1 MKRTSLPL
9 QRREFITLLGGAAA
23 AWPLA
28 ARAQQAAMPVIG
40 VLSGRSLDD
49 SKEFVAAFGQG
60 LNEAGFFE
68 HRNVAIEYRWAE
80 NHVDR
85 LPTLAAELVRE
96 QVAVI
101 LAVGGVPPTQ
111 AAKAS
116 TSTIPIVFI
125 VGGDPIKLG
134 LVASLNRPGGNVT
147 GVTILSGALTAKRL
161 ELLREL
167 RPQASVACLVNPS
180 SPEAEAQLTD
190 IREAAHTT
198 GKELRLLNVSNDH
211 DLDVAFAT
219 LVREQIGG
227 LLLANDAFFVGRRE
241 QIVAMAARHAI
252 PTMYF
257 LREFVAVGGLMSYGN
272 SLADAYHRVGI
283 STGKILRGVKPADLP
298 VEQAV
303 KIELVLN
310 LKTAKTL
317 GLEHPGHAARPRRRG
332 DRMRAPGSWRD
343 PAGGSP
349 AQVTSS
355 GRLVA
360 SGASGHWR
368 QGSRRVPAIE
378 LPCRRRRPMS
388 EVDAVDGSS
397 TGT

>member
-1 MKRTSLPL
+1 M
-9 QRREFITLLGGAAA
+9 RRRDFITGIAGSAA

-28 ARAQQAAMPVIG
+28 TPAQQPATPVIG

-60 LNEAGFFE
+60 LNEAGLFE

-85 LPTLAAELVRE
+85 LPALAAELVHR

-101 LAVGGVPPTQ
+101 LAVGGVPPAQ
-111 AAKAS
+111 AAKAA

-125 VGGDPIKLG
+125 IGGDPVKLG
-134 LVASLNRPGGNVT
+134 LVASLNRPGGNLT

-167 RPQASVACLVNPS
+167 RPWASVACLVNPS
-180 SPEAEAQLTD
+180 SPEAETQLTD
-190 IREAAHTT
+190 IHEAARIT
-198 GKELRLLNVSNDH
+198 GKNLHLLNVSNDH
-211 DLDVAFAT
+211 DLDAAFAT

-227 LLLANDAFFVGRRE
+227 LLVANDAFFVGRRE
-241 QIVAMAARHAI
+241 QIVALAARHPI
-252 PTMYF
+252 PAMYF
-257 LREFVAVGGLMSYGN
+257 LREFAAVGGLMSYGN

-298 VEQAV
+298 VEQAA

-310 LKTAKTL
+310 LKTAKAL
-317 GLEHPGHAARPRRRG
+317 GLTFPITLLG
-332 DRMRAPGSWRD
+332 RAD
-343 PAGGSP
+343 E
-349 AQVTSS
+349 V
-355 GRLVA
+355 
-360 SGASGHWR
+360 
-368 QGSRRVPAIE
+368 IE
-378 LPCRRRRPMS
+378 
-388 EVDAVDGSS
+388 
-397 TGT
+397 

>member
-1 MKRTSLPL
+1 MTAKVK
-9 QRREFITLLGGAAA
+9 RREFITLLGGAAA
-23 AWPLA
+23 WPLR

-85 LPTLAAELVRE
+85 LPALAAELVRQ

-111 AAKAS
+111 AAKAT

-180 SPEAEAQLTD
+180 SPEAEAQLAD
-190 IREAAHTT
+190 ISEAARTT

-211 DLDVAFAT
+211 DLDAAFAV

-227 LLLANDAFFVGRRE
+227 LLLANDALFVGRRE
-241 QIVAMAARHAI
+241 QIVALAARHAI

-257 LREFVAVGGLMSYGN
+257 LREFAAVGGLMSYGN

-283 STGKILRGVKPADLP
+283 STGRILRGTKPADLP

-310 LKTAKTL
+310 LKTAKAL
-317 GLEHPGHAARPRRRG
+317 GLEIPPTLLARA
-332 DRMRAPGSWRD
+332 DE
-343 PAGGSP
+343 
-349 AQVTSS
+349 V
-355 GRLVA
+355 
-360 SGASGHWR
+360 
-368 QGSRRVPAIE
+368 IE
-378 LPCRRRRPMS
+378 
-388 EVDAVDGSS
+388 
-397 TGT
+397 

>member
-1 MKRTSLPL
+1 MLDTKR
-9 QRREFITLLGGAAA
+9 RDFITLLGSAAA
-23 AWPLA
+23 TWPLA

-49 SKEFVAAFGQG
+49 SKEFVDAFGKG

-68 HRNVAIEYRWAE
+68 HRNAAIEYRWAE

-85 LPTLAAELVRE
+85 LPTLAAELVHR

-111 AAKAS
+111 AAKAA

-125 VGGDPIKLG
+125 IGGDPVKLG
-134 LVASLNRPGGNVT
+134 LVATINQPGGNVT

-167 RPQASVACLVNPS
+167 RPQASIACLVNPN
-180 SPEAEAQLTD
+180 SPEAETQLTD
-190 IREAAHTT
+190 IREAARTT
-198 GKELRLLNVSNDH
+198 GKDLRLLNVSNDH
-211 DLDVAFAT
+211 DLDAAFAT

-227 LLLANDAFFVGRRE
+227 LLVANDAFFVARRK
-241 QIVAMAARHAI
+241 QIVALAARNAI

-257 LREFVAVGGLMSYGN
+257 LREFAAVGGLMSYGN

-310 LKTAKTL
+310 LKAAKALGITFPITL
-317 GLEHPGHAARPRRRG
+317 LARA
-332 DRMRAPGSWRD
+332 DE
-343 PAGGSP
+343 
-349 AQVTSS
+349 V
-355 GRLVA
+355 
-360 SGASGHWR
+360 
-368 QGSRRVPAIE
+368 IE
-378 LPCRRRRPMS
+378 
-388 EVDAVDGSS
+388 
-397 TGT
+397 

>member
-1 MKRTSLPL
+1 MK
-9 QRREFITLLGGAAA
+9 RREFITLLGGAAV
-23 AWPLA
+23 AWPLT
-28 ARAQQAAMPVIG
+28 ARAQQPTMPVIG

-134 LVASLNRPGGNVT
+134 LVASLNWPGSNVT
-147 GVTILSGALTAKRL
+147 GMTILSGALTAKRL

-180 SPEAEAQLTD
+180 SPGAEAQLTD
-190 IREAAHTT
+190 IREAVQPGLKAAVPQFPVRCCS
-198 GKELRLLNVSNDH
+198 KKRVS
-211 DLDVAFAT
+211 
-219 LVREQIGG
+219 
-227 LLLANDAFFVGRRE
+227 
-241 QIVAMAARHAI
+241 IVA
-252 PTMYF
+252 P
-257 LREFVAVGGLMSYGN
+257 
-272 SLADAYHRVGI
+272 
-283 STGKILRGVKPADLP
+283 
-298 VEQAV
+298 
-303 KIELVLN
+303 
-310 LKTAKTL
+310 
-317 GLEHPGHAARPRRRG
+317 
-332 DRMRAPGSWRD
+332 
-343 PAGGSP
+343 
-349 AQVTSS
+349 
-355 GRLVA
+355 
-360 SGASGHWR
+360 
-368 QGSRRVPAIE
+368 
-378 LPCRRRRPMS
+378 
-388 EVDAVDGSS
+388 
-397 TGT
+397 

>member
-1 MKRTSLPL
+1 MKR
-9 QRREFITLLGGAAA
+9 RDFIALIGGAAA

-28 ARAQQAAMPVIG
+28 ARAQQTSMPVIG

-49 SKEFVAAFGQG
+49 SKEFVDAFGKG
-60 LNEAGFFE
+60 LNETGFFE

-85 LPTLAAELVRE
+85 LPTLAAELVHR

-111 AAKAS
+111 AAKAG

-125 VGGDPIKLG
+125 IGGDPVKLG
-134 LVASLNRPGGNVT
+134 LVATLNQPGGNVT

-180 SPEAEAQLTD
+180 SPEAETQLTD
-190 IREAAHTT
+190 IREAARTT
-198 GKELRLLNVSNDH
+198 GKDLRLLNVRNDQE
-211 DLDVAFAT
+211 LDAAFAT

-227 LLLANDAFFVGRRE
+227 LLMANDAFFVGRRE
-241 QIVAMAARHAI
+241 QIVALAARNAI
-252 PTMYF
+252 PAMYF
-257 LREFVAVGGLMSYGN
+257 LREFAAVGGLMSYGN

-310 LKTAKTL
+310 LKTAKALGITFPITL
-317 GLEHPGHAARPRRRG
+317 LG
-332 DRMRAPGSWRD
+332 RAD
-343 PAGGSP
+343 E
-349 AQVTSS
+349 V
-355 GRLVA
+355 
-360 SGASGHWR
+360 
-368 QGSRRVPAIE
+368 IE
-378 LPCRRRRPMS
+378 
-388 EVDAVDGSS
+388 
-397 TGT
+397 

>member
-1 MKRTSLPL
+1 MR
-9 QRREFITLLGGAAA
+9 RREFVTLLGGAAV

-28 ARAQQAAMPVIG
+28 ARAQQAGVPVIG

-49 SKEFVAAFGQG
+49 SKEFVAALAQG
-60 LNEAGFFE
+60 LHEAGFFE
-68 HRNVAIEYRWAE
+68 RQNVAIEYRWAE
-80 NHVDR
+80 NHIDR
-85 LPTLAAELVRE
+85 LPALAAELVRR

-111 AAKAS
+111 AAKAA

-180 SPEAEAQLTD
+180 SPEAEIQLTD
-190 IREAAHTT
+190 IREAALIT
-198 GKELRLLNVSNDH
+198 GKELRLLNVSNDQ
-211 DLDVAFAT
+211 DLDAAFAT
-219 LVREQIGG
+219 LTREQIGG
-227 LLLANDAFFVGRRE
+227 LLVANDAFFVGRRE
-241 QIVAMAARHAI
+241 QIVTLAARHAI

-257 LREFVAVGGLMSYGN
+257 LREFTAVGGLMSYGN

-283 STGKILRGVKPADLP
+283 STGRILRGVKPTDLP

-303 KIELVLN
+303 KIELVIN
-310 LKTAKTL
+310 LTTAKALGIEIPPTL
-317 GLEHPGHAARPRRRG
+317 LARADELLE
-332 DRMRAPGSWRD
+332 
-343 PAGGSP
+343 
-349 AQVTSS
+349 
-355 GRLVA
+355 
-360 SGASGHWR
+360 
-368 QGSRRVPAIE
+368 
-378 LPCRRRRPMS
+378 
-388 EVDAVDGSS
+388 
-397 TGT
+397 

>member
-1 MKRTSLPL
+1 MR
-9 QRREFITLLGGAAA
+9 RREFVTLLGGAAV

-28 ARAQQAAMPVIG
+28 ARAQQAGVPVIG

-49 SKEFVAAFGQG
+49 SKEFVAALAQG
-60 LNEAGFFE
+60 LHEAGFFE
-68 HRNVAIEYRWAE
+68 RQNVAIEYRWAE
-80 NHVDR
+80 NHIDR
-85 LPTLAAELVRE
+85 LPALAAELVRR

-111 AAKAS
+111 AAKAA

-180 SPEAEAQLTD
+180 SPEAEIQLTD
-190 IREAAHTT
+190 IREAALIT
-198 GKELRLLNVSNDH
+198 GKELRLLNVSNDQ
-211 DLDVAFAT
+211 DLDAAFAT
-219 LVREQIGG
+219 LTREQIGG
-227 LLLANDAFFVGRRE
+227 LLVANDAFFVGRRE
-241 QIVAMAARHAI
+241 QIVTLAARHAI

-257 LREFVAVGGLMSYGN
+257 LREFTAVGGLMSYGN

-283 STGKILRGVKPADLP
+283 STGRILRGVKPADLP

-303 KIELVLN
+303 KIELVIN
-310 LKTAKTL
+310 LTTAKALGIEIPPTL
-317 GLEHPGHAARPRRRG
+317 LARA
-332 DRMRAPGSWRD
+332 DE
-343 PAGGSP
+343 
-349 AQVTSS
+349 V
-355 GRLVA
+355 
-360 SGASGHWR
+360 
-368 QGSRRVPAIE
+368 IE
-378 LPCRRRRPMS
+378 
-388 EVDAVDGSS
+388 
-397 TGT
+397 